1 MSSRCST
8 ICSIS
13 KIEAGKLDLTFVSVS
28 LNDIVQEC
36 VAMLQQDA
44 NRQRVIIRT
53 SLAPNLPPIVAD
65 ARSVRQIALNI
76 LSNSIKFTGAGG
88 QVIVSTTVND
98 DNEASLRVR
107 DTGTGMS
114 EQELQMAL
122 EPFRQLAT
130 TSRWGTSGT
139 GLGLPITKALA
150 EAVTPGSHCRRPEA
164 ETLVEVAFPA
174 TRVLA
179 E

>member
-1 MSSRCST
+1 M
-8 ICSIS
+8 
-13 KIEAGKLDLTFVSVS
+13 
-28 LNDIVQEC
+28 
-36 VAMLQQDA
+36 
-44 NRQRVIIRT
+44 
-53 SLAPNLPPIVAD
+53 
-65 ARSVRQIALNI
+65 
-76 LSNSIKFTGAGG
+76 
-88 QVIVSTTVND
+88 IVSTTVND

-107 DTGTGMS
+107 DTGAGMS

-130 TSRWGTSGT
+130 ASRWGVSGT

-150 EAVTPGSHCRRPEA
+150 EANHARFRITSRPEDG
-164 ETLVEVAFPA
+164 TLVEVAFPA